1 MAKKEAQPDGLTLG
15 VNHADEIVPI
25 SAMKLDP
32 KNRRDHSSERGRRM
46 IRTSLKKFGAARSIT
61 IDENRLVLAGNG
73 VTGEA
78 PEAGIGSVRIVKAK
92 RGELIAVQ
100 IEGLTDEEKR
110 SYAVADNRTSEM
122 SAWDKGGLRE
132 DALDGSGV
140 LDPWFSPEEQQ
151 SLTLPASSIETV
163 DVTRDP
169 PEIAWVM
176 VAVPLDK
183 YHLAADAIVVLEGIS
198 ECTVRTTRDKA
209 KEKK

>member
-32 KNRRDHSSERGRRM
+32 KKRRDHSSERGRRM

-132 DALDGSGV
+132 DALDGSFFQFPFWKIFEGGFDLFGV
-140 LDPWFSPEEQQ
+140 
-151 SLTLPASSIETV
+151 
-163 DVTRDP
+163 
-169 PEIAWVM
+169 
-176 VAVPLDK
+176 
-183 YHLAADAIVVLEGIS
+183 
-198 ECTVRTTRDKA
+198 
-209 KEKK
+209 EKIWHGG